1 MSRATASEA
10 TQLFWIA
17 VLGLTDTVN
26 LAAAQARGH
35 DDLLRGPVCLVGRAI
50 VAFGI
55 QRICVSI

>member
-1 MSRATASEA
+1 
-10 TQLFWIA
+10 
-17 VLGLTDTVN
+17 LGLTDTVN

-50 VAFGI
+50 VALGI